1 MASVDYDPVKAHEYY
16 EKHKK
21 LKGRSRSRKGWD
33 DTQKEQYEY
42 AKAQA
47 KDAYS
52 KSADLISLQ
61 RSTHLQAVESAKKKQ
76 KEQITKQTSAA
87 ISQLRD
93 KMKNM
98 SPEQKEAFK
107 EKLGTAIEKLK
118 GKAERAK
125 AKIDTSSAKQ
135 KESIKKDA
143 SKDLKSAKKDYEK
156 TVDEA
161 YDKINAMTKPKEKGK
176 K

>member
-1 MASVDYDPVKAHEYY
+1 MANVNYDPVKAHEYY

-21 LKGRSRSRKGWD
+21 LKGKTRSHKGWD
-33 DTQKEQYEY
+33 DSQKEQYEY

-52 KSADLISLQ
+52 KSSDLIGLQ
-61 RSTHLQAVESAKKKQ
+61 RSTNLKAIESAKRKQ
-76 KEQITKQTSAA
+76 KEQITKQTSEAVA
-87 ISQLRD
+87 QLRD

-98 SPEQKEAFK
+98 NPEQKEAFK

-118 GKAERAK
+118 GKTERQA
-125 AKIDTSSAKQ
+125 ARIDKSSAKQ

-143 SKDLKSAKKDYEK
+143 SRELNSAKKDYEK
-156 TVDEA
+156 TVDAA
-161 YDKINAMTKPKEKGK
+161 YEKINAMTKPKK
-176 K
+176 KK

>member
-1 MASVDYDPVKAHEYY
+1 MANVNYDPQKAHEYY

-21 LKGRSRSRKGWD
+21 LKGRTRSRKGWD

-47 KDAYS
+47 KTAYD
-52 KSADLISLQ
+52 KSSDLIGMQ
-61 RSTHLQAVESAKKKQ
+61 KSTNLKAIEAAKKKQ
-76 KEQITKQTSAA
+76 KEQITKKTSEA

-93 KMKNM
+93 KMKKM
-98 SPEQKEAFK
+98 TPEQKEAFK
-107 EKLGTAIEKLK
+107 EKLGKSIERLQ

-125 AKIDTSSAKQ
+125 AKIDKSSAKQ

-143 SKDLKSAKKDYEK
+143 SKELKSAKQDYNK

-161 YDKINAMTKPKEKGK
+161 YEKINAMTKPKEKK
-176 K
+176 KK